1 MNKIVITGIVPNDI
15 DVRMTASGSKIANF
29 SVAVKRTFKNHDDE
43 YETDFIP
50 VTVFGNTAQY
60 VENNI
65 QKRDR
70 VAVSGRLQI
79 DKYTDKDGNKRSK
92 TTVIAENVEI
102 ILKAQNQNF
111 SNNSNNSSG
120 SNSQSGFSEPNE
132 VFTKELPF

>member
-1 MNKIVITGIVPNDI
+1 MNKVVITGIVPNDV

-29 SVAVKRTFKNHDDE
+29 SVAVKRTFKNHDGE

-79 DKYTDKDGNKRSK
+79 DKYTDKDGNKHSK

-111 SNNSNNSSG
+111 NNNSNNSSS